1 MHKKYVRVANAVLD
15 LCPYEEYPNVEPGPG
30 MSERLKLNRNE
41 SAIGPSP
48 QALKAVKEFLDN
60 RPLNWY
66 PDSEA
71 SELKLKISGYTG
83 MPIKNIGCF
92 SGVNSAIDYIVKT
105 FLEPEAEMLI
115 NGPVFPRKTFAA
127 KSAGARVTEVIH
139 DDPFSPGI
147 EPVINNL
154 TRQTR
159 LLYIGSPSD
168 TTGSFFTEAELVFL
182 LSYAEQTM
190 LVVDESYFEFSG
202 FSSAELVKKFPN
214 IIIIRSFSHAFGLA
228 ALKAAYI
235 ISDPENIGYI
245 NRLKSENEI
254 DAISQIAAGAVLE
267 NDEYMREYVKTVDH
281 SKKILSSNLPE
292 IGYDFFITPANFFLL
307 KVSDPNSARELLEDN
322 GVLVNDL
329 SDIGELNG
337 YLRVTI
343 GVPEDMD
350 KLLLILSRMAQ
361 QFSTG
366 FNRNRMTGPSG
377 KFRERIADPVN
388 IK

>member
-1 MHKKYVRVANAVLD
+1 MRKKYVRVANTVLD
-15 LCPYEEYPNVEPGPG
+15 LCPYEKYPNCEPGQG
-30 MSERLKLNRNE
+30 MSERLRLNRNE
-41 SAIGPSP
+41 STIGPSP
-48 QALKAVKEFLDN
+48 QALRAVKEFLNN
-60 RPLNWY
+60 RSLNWY

-83 MPIKNIGCF
+83 MPLENIGCF
-92 SGVNSAIDYIVKT
+92 SGVNSAIDHIART
-105 FLEPEAEMLI
+105 FIEPGTEMLV
-115 NGPVFPRKTFAA
+115 NGPVFLRKTLAA
-127 KSAGARVTEVIH
+127 KSAGARVMEVIH
-139 DDPFSPGI
+139 DDPFLPGI
-147 EPVINNL
+147 EPIINNL
-154 TRQTR
+154 TRRTR

-190 LVVDESYFEFSG
+190 LVIDESYFEFSG
-202 FSSAELVKKFPN
+202 FSSAELVNKFPN

-245 NRLKSENEI
+245 DRLKSEDEI
-254 DAISQIAAGAVLE
+254 DAVAQIAAGAVLE
-267 NDEYMREYVKTVDH
+267 NDEYMREYVKTVDR

-307 KVSDPNSARELLEDN
+307 KVSAPDSAREFLEDN

-329 SDIGELNG
+329 SDIGVLRG

-366 FNRNRMTGPSG
+366 FNRNRMSG
-377 KFRERIADPVN
+377 SSERFRESIANPVN
-388 IK
+388 MK